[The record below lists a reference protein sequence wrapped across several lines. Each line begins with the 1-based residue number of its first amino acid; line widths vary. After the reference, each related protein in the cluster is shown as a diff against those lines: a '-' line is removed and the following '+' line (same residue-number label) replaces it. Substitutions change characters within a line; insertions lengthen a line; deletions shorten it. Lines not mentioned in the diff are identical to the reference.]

1 MVPKAVKQHWL
12 LVTDTCSKYCR
23 NGSDK
28 ESKKFYRSLT
38 LCLSLSHSFSPSPPL
53 SLTNTNTPKHPP
65 SSYRFLSNFLL
76 LLLLLHLSVF
86 FLFIFFSLS
95 FPIFLP
101 SHLLPLARDS
111 YPFSLYLARSLPLS
125 YFLFPSLS
133 ICFLFIIFNFLNVKF
148 TFMCV
153 LKNNVI
159 SNCWYLSKK
168 VFFLSPS
175 QYLSLTLSV

>member
-65 SSYRFLSNFLL
+65 SSYRFLSNFLF
-76 LLLLLHLSVF
+76 LLLHLSVF
-86 FLFIFFSLS
+86 FLFIFSLS
-95 FPIFLP
+95 FPVFLP

-111 YPFSLYLARSLPLS
+111 YPFSRYLARSLSLTFSFLLSPTVFYLS
-125 YFLFPSLS
+125 YSSF
-133 ICFLFIIFNFLNVKF
+133 
-148 TFMCV
+148 
-153 LKNNVI
+153 
-159 SNCWYLSKK
+159 
-168 VFFLSPS
+168 
-175 QYLSLTLSV
+175 

>member
-111 YPFSLYLARSLPLS
+111 YPFSLYLARSLSLTFS
-125 YFLFPSLS
+125 FL
-133 ICFLFIIFNFLNVKF
+133 
-148 TFMCV
+148 
-153 LKNNVI
+153 
-159 SNCWYLSKK
+159 
-168 VFFLSPS
+168 LSPS
-175 QYLSLTLSV
+175 VFYLSYSTF